1 MFIPTGEIIHESLA
15 TSYVLVDALV
25 VDLCEVGFSGVVEV
39 GLRDTDGFIVLVSGK
54 VSAVVEKRGEHQS
67 PDTTIPYTR
76 TTVEQLAERS
86 RRERGGVSIYGYSA
100 ATASAVAGRI
110 NAQPLYVGLSTEF
123 TDLEKMIWKLVRE
136 PDREW
141 FIETNTDGGPGA
153 LIHVHDTECRII
165 TSTGAANSGA
175 LDPVGNAAL
184 GKLLDEYNH
193 SGGAFDVY
201 YTQAGVETIDL
212 PAEQPSPEE
221 IPAATLSEAAI
232 VNEEPP
238 LASLQRAASGALQSN
253 DLFAGSREPKRVTH
267 PDFAELGLERD
278 DRQGVSNDLGASAA
292 AATQASFPRLAEA
305 ENPDL
310 AEDLIEPQAEDFS
323 FVLDE
328 LPPPG
333 ADVEAM
339 AETKRLMGEIAR
351 AIEEAAQSV
360 GRPDSFSMA
369 LRAGQ
374 LKVADRFP
382 FLDPFAGEFE
392 YLAGEIVFVGHA
404 AAEEFVVGLT
414 EALKLAVE
422 AVTRSTAYADRF
434 RSYVTEDLRKLLA
447 RERDE
452 FEKLGLD
459 QVIEELLTDD
469 RRPMTDDG

>member
-1 MFIPTGEIIHESLA
+1 
-15 TSYVLVDALV
+15 
-25 VDLCEVGFSGVVEV
+25 
-39 GLRDTDGFIVLVSGK
+39 
-54 VSAVVEKRGEHQS
+54 
-67 PDTTIPYTR
+67 
-76 TTVEQLAERS
+76 
-86 RRERGGVSIYGYSA
+86 
-100 ATASAVAGRI
+100 
-110 NAQPLYVGLSTEF
+110 
-123 TDLEKMIWKLVRE
+123 MIWKLVRE

-193 SGGAFDVY
+193 TGGAFDVY
-201 YTQAGVETIDL
+201 YTQAGVTNDL
-212 PAEQPSPEE
+212 PAEHSSNEP
-221 IPAATLSEAAI
+221 IPVAPLSI
-232 VNEEPP
+232 VNEEPH
-238 LASLQRAASGALQSN
+238 LASVQRAASRALPSD
-253 DLFAGSREPKRVTH
+253 DLFAGSREPERVTH
-267 PDFAELGLERD
+267 PALAELGLERD
-278 DRQGVSNDLGASAA
+278 DRQGVSNDLDASAA
-292 AATQASFPRLAEA
+292 AATQASFTRLAEA
-305 ENPDL
+305 EIPDL
-310 AEDLIEPQAEDFS
+310 AEDLIEPQPQDFS

-328 LPPPG
+328 LPPPA

-351 AIEEAAQSV
+351 AIEEAAQAV
-360 GRPDSFSMA
+360 GRPDSFSMS

-374 LKVADRFP
+374 LKIADRFP

-422 AVTRSTAYADRF
+422 GVTRSTAYADRF

-447 RERDE
+447 RERDQ

-459 QVIEELLTDD
+459 QVIEELLADD
-469 RRPMTDDG
+469 RRRMTTDNR

>member
-1 MFIPTGEIIHESLA
+1 
-15 TSYVLVDALV
+15 
-25 VDLCEVGFSGVVEV
+25 
-39 GLRDTDGFIVLVSGK
+39 
-54 VSAVVEKRGEHQS
+54 
-67 PDTTIPYTR
+67 
-76 TTVEQLAERS
+76 
-86 RRERGGVSIYGYSA
+86 
-100 ATASAVAGRI
+100 
-110 NAQPLYVGLSTEF
+110 
-123 TDLEKMIWKLVRE
+123 
-136 PDREW
+136 
-141 FIETNTDGGPGA
+141 
-153 LIHVHDTECRII
+153 
-165 TSTGAANSGA
+165 
-175 LDPVGNAAL
+175 
-184 GKLLDEYNH
+184 
-193 SGGAFDVY
+193 
-201 YTQAGVETIDL
+201 
-212 PAEQPSPEE
+212 
-221 IPAATLSEAAI
+221 
-232 VNEEPP
+232 
-238 LASLQRAASGALQSN
+238 
-253 DLFAGSREPKRVTH
+253 LFAGSREPERVTH

-278 DRQGVSNDLGASAA
+278 DRQGVSNDLGAAAA
-292 AATQASFPRLAEA
+292 AATQASFAPLAEA
-305 ENPDL
+305 EIPDL

-374 LKVADRFP
+374 LRIADRFP

-404 AAEEFVVGLT
+404 TAEEFVVGLT

-434 RSYVTEDLRKLLA
+434 RSYVTEDLQKLLA
-447 RERDE
+447 RDRDE
-452 FEKLGLD
+452 FESVGLD

>member
-1 MFIPTGEIIHESLA
+1 L
-15 TSYVLVDALV
+15 
-25 VDLCEVGFSGVVEV
+25 
-39 GLRDTDGFIVLVSGK
+39 
-54 VSAVVEKRGEHQS
+54 
-67 PDTTIPYTR
+67 
-76 TTVEQLAERS
+76 
-86 RRERGGVSIYGYSA
+86 
-100 ATASAVAGRI
+100 
-110 NAQPLYVGLSTEF
+110 NTEF
-123 TDLEKMIWKLVRE
+123 TDLAKMIWKLVRE

-193 SGGAFDVY
+193 TGGAFDVY
-201 YTQAGVETIDL
+201 YTQAGVETNDL
-212 PAEQPSPEE
+212 PAEHTSNEP
-221 IPAATLSEAAI
+221 IPASSPSEAAS
-232 VNEEPP
+232 VNERPH
-238 LASLQRAASGALQSN
+238 LASLQGAASGALPSD
-253 DLFAGSREPKRVTH
+253 DLFAGSREPERVTH
-267 PDFAELGLERD
+267 PDLAELGLERD
-278 DRQGVSNDLGASAA
+278 DRQGVSNDLAAAAA
-292 AATQASFPRLAEA
+292 AATQSSFPPPAEA

-374 LKVADRFP
+374 LRIADRFP

-404 AAEEFVVGLT
+404 TAEEFIVGLT

-422 AVTRSTAYADRF
+422 AVTQSTAYADRF

-452 FEKLGLD
+452 FERFGLD
-459 QVIEELLTDD
+459 QVIEEIISF
-469 RRPMTDDG
+469 

>member
-1 MFIPTGEIIHESLA
+1 MFIPLGELIHESLA

-25 VDLCEVGFSGVVEV
+25 VDLCEDGFSGVVEV
-39 GLRDTDGFIVLVSGK
+39 VLCDTDSFIVIVNGN
-54 VSAVVEKRGEHQS
+54 VSAVVEKRGDRPS
-67 PDTTIPYTR
+67 PATTITYTR

-86 RRERGGVSIYGYSA
+86 HCERGFVSIYGYSA

-141 FIETNTDGGPGA
+141 FIETNTDSASGA
-153 LIHVHDTECRII
+153 LIHLRDGECRII
-165 TSTGAANSGA
+165 SSTGAETSGA
-175 LDPVGNAAL
+175 LDPAGNAAL

-193 SGGAFDVY
+193 TGGAFDVY
-201 YTQAGVETIDL
+201 FTHAAIETIDL
-212 PAEQPSPEE
+212 PAEQPSPEQ
-221 IPAATLSEAAI
+221 IPASPLSEAAI
-232 VNEEPP
+232 VSEEP
-238 LASLQRAASGALQSN
+238 LESHVASLQRAASGPLPSN
-253 DLFAGSREPKRVTH
+253 DLFAGSSEPQRFTL
-267 PDFAELGLERD
+267 PDLGTLSLERD
-278 DRQGVSNDLGASAA
+278 DRPGVSNNMGAA
-292 AATQASFPRLAEA
+292 AAAIQASFPPLAEA
-305 ENPDL
+305 AMADL
-310 AEDLIEPQAEDFS
+310 AEDFTEPQGGDLS
-323 FVLDE
+323 LVLDE

-333 ADVEAM
+333 ADQEAM

-360 GRPDSFSMA
+360 GRPDSFSMS

-374 LKVADRFP
+374 LKIADRFP

-404 AAEEFVVGLT
+404 TAEEFVVGLT

-422 AVTRSTAYADRF
+422 GVTRSTAYADRF
-434 RSYVTEDLRKLLA
+434 RSYVTEDLQKLLA
-447 RERDE
+447 RERAA

-459 QVIEELLTDD
+459 QVVEQLLTDD
-469 RRPMTDDG
+469 R